1 MIREA
6 FIMKA
11 GDLINLLAAYPED
24 AEVEIEI
31 YETASGK
38 YVDTTADITISE
50 RCSVVPILKIDADAR
65 KFIETL

>member
-1 MIREA
+1 
-6 FIMKA
+6 MKA

-38 YVDTTADITISE
+38 YIDTTADITISE
-50 RCSVVPILKIDADAR
+50 LSEICP
-65 KFIETL
+65 

>member
-1 MIREA
+1 MEV
-6 FIMKA
+6 FTMKA

-38 YVDTTADITISE
+38 YIDTTADITISE
-50 RCSVVPILKIDADAR
+50 LSEICP
-65 KFIETL
+65 